1 MSRRLREDQSGEESA
16 RSVELRWS
24 SSPLVDPD
32 EPDPTARK
40 TRGNDSESSPP
51 RVVITPKRMKLSAE
65 NTRRPTGRVAVGF
78 RAFASPPRVARAA
91 RSSQLCSE
99 GQPTTNAAAAA
110 YRSTAHRA
118 AGCTQRGAF
127 TPGGRRT
134 RGDLDDEA
142 RHSLLARHVVTDAHS
157 SPLRVGP
164 RHSRPSCPRGSRP
177 RSERPRLAM
186 QARRRGRV
194 FGVRA
199 RALPLSAAR
208 PRCRPPARSARNRA
222 APCRCR

>member
-1 MSRRLREDQSGEESA
+1 MSQTPQLGKRA
-16 RSVELRWS
+16 AMTAKAAVPAS
-24 SSPLVDPD
+24 SSPQED
-32 EPDPTARK
+32 ETIGRK
-40 TRGNDSESSPP
+40 YPP
-51 RVVITPKRMKLSAE
+51 SNGSGGRRLSH
-65 NTRRPTGRVAVGF
+65 F
-78 RAFASPPRVARAA
+78 RAFASPPSVARAA

-199 RALPLSAAR
+199 PALPLSAAR